1 MKKLLSGFAVIFVLA
16 LVYLL
21 SSGFA
26 TQLTGNVVGAGNIEK
41 EYAETFSGD
50 VSESL
55 IFDLGMPV
63 TVDEIEVSW
72 TDNRN
77 TCWGQIKVSIDGEE
91 WFLKQAWKDI
101 PSPGVVEM
109 KGIGE
114 IQYIMFEESSCPVY
128 TVSSM
133 KVAGTYIEPLN

>member
-1 MKKLLSGFAVIFVLA
+1 MKKALGAFAVIFTLS
-16 LVYLL
+16 LIYLL

-26 TQLTGNVVGAGNIEK
+26 TQLTGNVVGEGNLEK
-41 EYAETFSGD
+41 EYVETFSGD
-50 VSESL
+50 VSESKT
-55 IFDLGMPV
+55 FDLGIPV

-77 TCWGQIKVSIDGEE
+77 TCWGQIKVSLDGEE

-101 PSPGVVEM
+101 PSPGIVDM
-109 KGIGE
+109 KGLGE

-133 KVAGTYIEPLN
+133 KVTGTYIEALN